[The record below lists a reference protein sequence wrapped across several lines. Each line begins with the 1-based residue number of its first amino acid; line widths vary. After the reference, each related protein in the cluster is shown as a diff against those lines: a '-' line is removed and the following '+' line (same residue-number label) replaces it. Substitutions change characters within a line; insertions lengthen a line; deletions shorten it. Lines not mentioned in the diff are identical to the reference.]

1 MNGGYQRFRFSLRG
15 LVIAMALAC
24 LLSGAHASDGPEKAE
39 KDGVLYKITHPD
51 QPEPSYLF
59 GTMHL
64 MNSGYLEQWPQV
76 QETFQEADRVVVET
90 VIDSSKLMQIGQ
102 MAMMRSTSYKTLYD
116 SATLDTVDRYLKQRL
131 SMPTATLK
139 RMKPIQLS
147 VLAAQ
152 KAYQQVSSPLKSAKG
167 ISVDQH
173 FATKGQKLGKTLITL
188 ETMVEQAEMLFNELS
203 LEKQAEMLI
212 QQIRRGDELTTF
224 TQKLLE
230 RYENRNLSGLHKLYQ
245 SQDFATQNMGFL
257 VEDRNKNWISD
268 LKKPLKQGNT
278 FTAVG
283 ALHLP
288 GEEGLLNL
296 LEAEGFEV
304 QAVMVK

>member
-1 MNGGYQRFRFSLRG
+1 MTAIPYRLRLSPLLLGFTILLATAASAAHPIKGDETEANNTVFFR
-15 LVIAMALAC
+15 V
-24 LLSGAHASDGPEKAE
+24 
-39 KDGVLYKITHPD
+39 THPD

-64 MNSGYLEQWPQV
+64 MKSGYLDKWSRV
-76 QETFQEADRVVVET
+76 QKAFQESDRVVVET

-102 MAMMRSTSYKTLYD
+102 MGIMRNTAYEELYD
-116 SATLDTVDRYLKQRL
+116 SATLDTVTRYLKQRL
-131 SMPTATLK
+131 SMPTTTLK
-139 RMKPIQLS
+139 RMKPVQLA
-147 VLAAQ
+147 VLTAQ

-188 ETMVEQAEMLFNELS
+188 ETMMEQAEMLFNGLS
-203 LEKQAEMLI
+203 NEKQAEMLI
-212 QQIRRGDELTTF
+212 QQIRKGDKLTTF
-224 TQKLLE
+224 TEKLLE
-230 RYENRNLSGLHKLYQ
+230 RYENRNLSGLHELYQ
-245 SQDFATQNMGFL
+245 NQDFATQDIGFL
-257 VEDRNKNWISD
+257 VEERNRDWIAD
-268 LKKPLKQGNT
+268 LKEPIKKGNT

-296 LEAEGFEV
+296 L
-304 QAVMVK
+304 